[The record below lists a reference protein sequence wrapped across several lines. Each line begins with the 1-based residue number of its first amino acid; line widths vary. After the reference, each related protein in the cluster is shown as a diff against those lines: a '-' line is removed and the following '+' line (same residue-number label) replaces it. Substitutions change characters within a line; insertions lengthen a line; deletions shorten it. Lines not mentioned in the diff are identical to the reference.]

1 MRMKIEQIRKYSA
14 AISAIIFLVTWG
26 MIMGFIGNPIL
37 NDYVGLANILATVF
51 YVIITDL
58 IVFGMCLMI
67 IELKSREK
75 SKEESNDDP

>member
-1 MRMKIEQIRKYSA
+1 MKIEQIRKYSA
-14 AISAIIFLVTWG
+14 VISAIIFLVTWG
-26 MIMGFIGNPIL
+26 MIIGFIGNPIL
-37 NDYVGLANILATVF
+37 NDYVGLAKILATVF

>member
-1 MRMKIEQIRKYSA
+1 MRMRIEQIRKYSA
-14 AISAIIFLVTWG
+14 VISTIIFLVTWG
-26 MIMGFIGNPIL
+26 MIMGFLGNPIL

-58 IVFGMCLMI
+58 IVFGLCLMI

-75 SKEESNDDP
+75 SKVESDED